1 VSDGLSN
8 GPGTSLSTTDTA
20 VSPLLQRELW
30 SSWAGV
36 LRSYAAVHS
45 LGRAFH
51 AVVEVSEREIL
62 VRYGVRWMR
71 FTPERMET
79 SEGAAVPFRLTIN
92 GTAVVD
98 GTEEAMDLA
107 AERLAREIITV

>member
-1 VSDGLSN
+1 MSQEAGTGLVAAEA
-8 GPGTSLSTTDTA
+8 T
-20 VSPLLQRELW
+20 LLQRELW

-62 VRYGVRWMR
+62 VRYGRRWMR
-71 FTPERMET
+71 FTASAMET
-79 SEGAAVPFRLTIN
+79 SEETAVPFRLTIN
-92 GTAVVD
+92 GTAMVD
-98 GTEEAMDLA
+98 GAEDEMDLV
-107 AERLAREIITV
+107 AERLCREIITV